1 MEDEMGDRIP
11 LTGRFVRV
19 EEAKLREKANR
30 THDPRHVFY
39 REMLENDTYEDYEN
53 ATCGVEVHPITYR
66 SRPVSGHRE
75 MIYVRNRRR
84 WIEDG

>member
-1 MEDEMGDRIP
+1 MAHRI
-11 LTGRFVRV
+11 LLEGTFVRV

-39 REMLENDTYEDYEN
+39 RAMLENDTYEHYEN
-53 ATCGVEVHPITYR
+53 ATRGVEVYPITYR
-66 SRPVSGHRE
+66 SRPVTGHRE

-84 WIEDG
+84 WIEDA